1 MKLEKIPKKIEY
13 LVFGISILIF
23 FIFYFEIIRFESFL
37 QNIGEYYFIN
47 YFNNLDYLIFA
58 SIPIFG
64 MLLNSNRNKFEIL
77 KLFID
82 VLIILFC
89 AIIVFGIGIY
99 FVSIIGKNS
108 NPLIPEY
115 FITEPFSLFS
125 VLTIGIGIGI
135 PFILIKRNEK
145 QNEIND
151 IGNKN

>member
-1 MKLEKIPKKIEY
+1 MKLEKIPEKIKY

-23 FIFYFEIIRFESFL
+23 FAFYFEIVRIESFL

-64 MLLNSNRNKFEIL
+64 MLINSNRNKFEIL

-82 VLIILFC
+82 ILKILFC
-89 AIIVFGIGIY
+89 VITVSGIGIY
-99 FVSIIGKNS
+99 FLSIIGKNS
-108 NPLIPEY
+108 NPFIPEY

-135 PFILIKRNEK
+135 PFILINRNEK
-145 QNEIND
+145 QNEINE
-151 IGNKN
+151 IGKKN